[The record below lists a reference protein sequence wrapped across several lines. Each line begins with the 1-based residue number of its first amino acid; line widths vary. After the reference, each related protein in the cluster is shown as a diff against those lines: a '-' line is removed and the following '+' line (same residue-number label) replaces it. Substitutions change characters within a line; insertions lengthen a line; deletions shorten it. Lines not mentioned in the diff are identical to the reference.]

1 MNRRHALSVLVLF
14 ALLPALAALSGCSKA
29 YYGTME
35 KFGVH
40 KRDIM
45 VDRVKEARDAQTEAK
60 EQFKS
65 ALEQFTEVVHVP
77 ESELAAKYKK
87 LNAEYERCQGKAKEV
102 HRRIDSVESVSEALF
117 DEWKKELKE
126 YSSDAL
132 RRDSERKLDA
142 PRRQYEQLI
151 TAMKRAES
159 KIQPVLAVFHDQ
171 VLYLKHNLNAQA
183 VASLQG
189 EMLSLERNVGQLVRE
204 MEESIREADSFIRN
218 LQQS

>member
-1 MNRRHALSVLVLF
+1 MSRRFALTLF
-14 ALLPALAALSGCSKA
+14 LLALLPGLFACSRA
-29 YYGTME
+29 FYGAME

-45 VDRVKEARDAQTEAK
+45 VDRVKDARDAQTEAK

-65 ALEQFTEVVHVP
+65 ALEQFTEVVRVP
-77 ESELAAKYKK
+77 ESSLAAQYKK
-87 LNAEYERCQGKAKEV
+87 LNAEYERCQGKARDV
-102 HRRIDSVESVSEALF
+102 HKRIDSVESVSEALF
-117 DEWKKELKE
+117 AEWKNELKD
-126 YSSDAL
+126 YSSDTL
-132 RRDSERKLDA
+132 RRDSERKLEA
-142 PRRQYEQLI
+142 TRRQYEQLI

-159 KIQPVLAVFHDQ
+159 KIQPVLTVFHDQ

-189 EMLSLERNVGQLVRE
+189 EMLSLERDVARLVRE
-204 MEESIREADSFIRN
+204 MEEAIREADIFIHN

>member
-1 MNRRHALSVLVLF
+1 MNRRFALAALALC
-14 ALLPALAALSGCSKA
+14 ALLPLTALSGCSKA

-45 VDRVKEARDAQTEAK
+45 VDRVKEARDSQTEAK

-65 ALEQFTEVVHVP
+65 ALDEFIEVMRVP
-77 ESELAAKYKK
+77 ESSLAAQYKK
-87 LNAEYERCQGKAKEV
+87 LNAEYERCRSKAKEV
-102 HRRIDSVESVSEALF
+102 HKRIDSVESVSEALF

-142 PRRQYEQLI
+142 TRRQYEQLI

-159 KIQPVLAVFHDQ
+159 KIQPVLTMFHDQ

-189 EMLSLERNVGQLVRE
+189 EMLSLERDVARLVRE
-204 MEESIREADSFIRN
+204 MEEAIREADIFIHN